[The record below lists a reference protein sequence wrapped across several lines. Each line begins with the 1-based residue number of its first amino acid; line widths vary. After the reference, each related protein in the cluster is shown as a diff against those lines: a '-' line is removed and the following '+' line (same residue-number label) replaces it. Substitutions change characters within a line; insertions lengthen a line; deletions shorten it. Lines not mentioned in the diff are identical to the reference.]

1 MRTAVS
7 AIFILAGL
15 ALGAVGL
22 LVFPSGHG
30 RLEYMIEVVDPR
42 PASEAEMPA
51 GLSRLGAV
59 RALVM
64 DSPAE
69 GQPPQRVL
77 LLPDIRETLKM
88 SDCALGSLPEIGAW
102 QALAGANSGIKRGT
116 ITLAG
121 NEVRVCGLLQQLG
134 GILDES
140 LVMPASEDVE
150 AALLDAG
157 WTARTVRYLLFTKT
171 WHARSEMLAR
181 LGQDP
186 KLLPAPRA
194 QILSPARRPP
204 LSRGPRIAIS
214 LLLVCVGLFVLA
226 WQARGLT
233 RDELAR
239 RFTRR

>member
-1 MRTAVS
+1 MRRAVS

-22 LVFPSGHG
+22 FVFPAGHG

-69 GQPPQRVL
+69 GQLPQRVL

-88 SDCALGSLPEIGAW
+88 SDCALGWLPEIGAR

-134 GILDES
+134 GVLDES

-150 AALLDAG
+150 VVLLNAG
-157 WTARTVRYLLFTKT
+157 WTARVRYLLFTKT

-181 LGQDP
+181 LEQNP

-194 QILSPARRPP
+194 QILSPGRRPP

-214 LLLVCVGLFVLA
+214 LLFVCVGLFVLA